1 MGTVI
6 NHLQSLGIIP
16 SAWKSSHE
24 RRDDQKH
31 VRMDC
36 QIKTTKASIA
46 HTALSVPLL
55 YRFLMDFGDP
65 FGHQFGSLFD
75 IFYDLKRQKAC
86 LDCRHYFY

>member
-36 QIKTTKASIA
+36 QIENATASTA

-55 YRFLMDFGDP
+55 YRFLMIFGRP
-65 FGHQFGSLFD
+65 VGITLGSLFHNLC
-75 IFYDLKRQKAC
+75 DLRHQKTC
-86 LDCRHYFY
+86 LDCRRDS

>member
-36 QIKTTKASIA
+36 QIENATASVA
-46 HTALSVPLL
+46 HAALSVPLL
-55 YRFLMDFGDP
+55 YRYLMIFRWPVGVTL
-65 FGHQFGSLFD
+65 GSLF
-75 IFYDLKRQKAC
+75 YDLCDFRHQKSC
-86 LDCRHYFY
+86 SECRHES

>member
-36 QIKTTKASIA
+36 QIENATASTA
-46 HTALSVPLL
+46 HTALSVLLL
-55 YRFLMDFGDP
+55 YRFLMDFGVPAGDNLE
-65 FGHQFGSLFD
+65 SLFD
-75 IFYDLKRQKAC
+75 TFCVLESQIADLHC
-86 LDCRHYFY
+86 NHIP

>member
-6 NHLQSLGIIP
+6 NHLQSPGIIP

-31 VRMDC
+31 IRMDC
-36 QIKTTKASIA
+36 QIENATASIA

-55 YRFLMDFGDP
+55 YRFLID
-65 FGHQFGSLFD
+65 FGSLIGDTFGSLSH
-75 IFYDLKRQKAC
+75 ILCDLRCPKVG
-86 LDCRHYFY
+86 LDCRHDS